1 MYVLVLDLLGRD
13 CDKKGSLHS
22 RECVLTVVC
31 PPLGNKDGKLLH
43 IPVKCQKPPE
53 VNRGSIH
60 VMFLPQ
66 YSCCNS
72 NFQGQSKTE
81 IAQVL
86 LQALSA
92 EGLRLLL
99 LDTFLSK
106 CVGGISTAASEPVAV
121 DLEQLESSCT
131 WGLVLP
137 QSRKDYDN

>member
-1 MYVLVLDLLGRD
+1 
-13 CDKKGSLHS
+13 
-22 RECVLTVVC
+22 
-31 PPLGNKDGKLLH
+31 
-43 IPVKCQKPPE
+43 
-53 VNRGSIH
+53 
-60 VMFLPQ
+60 MFLPQ

-72 NFQGQSKTE
+72 NFKDESKTE

-131 WGLVLP
+131 WELVLP
-137 QSRKDYDN
+137 QSRKDYDNWIKLKGKKILAKL